1 MSIFK
6 SLIGKIIYKNIKKK
20 LDNLIISED
29 DITEALKQIRIE
41 LLNADVNILVIKKFL
56 QTIRKKAI
64 GYVMEPNEQARDVIL
79 QIVKEELINILG
91 QKQNEIILHENELTK
106 IMLVGLQGSGKTTT
120 VAKLANLLK
129 KKKNKKVL
137 IVALDI
143 YRLAAIDQLKQ
154 LSQKIDCECFTLP
167 NKSVEEIAIASLEYA
182 KKNKFNC
189 IIFDTAGRLQTSEEM
204 MQELKMVKKITN
216 PHEII
221 YVVDAMAG
229 QDIINV
235 VDKFNSILK
244 LTSLII
250 TKIDSEARCG
260 AALSITSLIKI
271 PIKFLGNGEAIGNL
285 NIFYPDRIANQILGL
300 GDLKTL
306 SEKIDEK
313 IDKDSAKKSFARM
326 IAGKF
331 DLEDLMTQ
339 MQQIKKIGSIG
350 GILKFLP
357 NMSDK
362 INDSQIENIEEKI
375 KKWGVLLSSMT
386 RKERRY
392 PNIIKKQIKRKK
404 RITDGSGCKI
414 DELNKL
420 LSQWEKAKKKM
431 EEIGKQIKGG
441 KNPFF
446 SLLNK

>member
-6 SLIGKIIYKNIKKK
+6 SMLGRIIYRNIKKK
-20 LDNLIISED
+20 LDNLIISEE

-41 LLNADVNILVIKKFL
+41 LLNADVNILVIKNFL

-64 GYVMEPNEQARDVIL
+64 GYVMEPNQQAHDVIL

-91 QKQNEIILHENELTK
+91 QKQNEIVLQKNELTK

-129 KKKNKKVL
+129 TKKNKKVL

-154 LSQKIDCECFTLP
+154 LSQKIDCECFTLS
-167 NKSVEEIAIASLEYA
+167 NKSVEEITTAGLEYA
-182 KKNKFNC
+182 KKNKFDC
-189 IIFDTAGRLQTSEEM
+189 IIFDTAGRLQTSEKM
-204 MQELKMVKKITN
+204 MQELKRVKKIAN
-216 PHEII
+216 PHEIV

-313 IDKDSAKKSFARM
+313 IDKESAKKSFTRM

-331 DLEDLMTQ
+331 DLEDLMMQ
-339 MQQIKKIGSIG
+339 MQQMKKIGSIG

-375 KKWGVLLSSMT
+375 KKWAVLLSSMT

-392 PNIIKKQIKRKK
+392 PNIIKKQIERKK

-420 LSQWEKAKKKM
+420 LVQWEKAKTKM
-431 EEIGKQIKGG
+431 EEIGKQIKSG

-446 SLLNK
+446 NLLNK

>member
-91 QKQNEIILHENELTK
+91 QKQNEIILQENELTK

-129 KKKNKKVL
+129 TKKNKKVL

-204 MQELKMVKKITN
+204 MQELKMVKKTTN

-362 INDSQIENIEEKI
+362 INDNQIENIEEKI
-375 KKWGVLLSSMT
+375 KKWSVLLSSMT

-404 RITDGSGCKI
+404 RITNGSGCKI

-420 LSQWEKAKKKM
+420 LSQWEKAKTKM

>member
-29 DITEALKQIRIE
+29 DITETLKQIRIE

-91 QKQNEIILHENELTK
+91 QKQNEIILQENELTK

-129 KKKNKKVL
+129 TKKNKKVL

-204 MQELKMVKKITN
+204 MQELKMVKKTTN

-375 KKWGVLLSSMT
+375 KK
-386 RKERRY
+386 
-392 PNIIKKQIKRKK
+392 
-404 RITDGSGCKI
+404 
-414 DELNKL
+414 
-420 LSQWEKAKKKM
+420 
-431 EEIGKQIKGG
+431 
-441 KNPFF
+441 
-446 SLLNK
+446 

>member
-64 GYVMEPNEQARDVIL
+64 GYVMEPNEQACDVIL

-129 KKKNKKVL
+129 TKKNKKVL

-375 KKWGVLLSSMT
+375 KKWSVLLSSMT

-420 LSQWEKAKKKM
+420 LSQ
-431 EEIGKQIKGG
+431 
-441 KNPFF
+441 
-446 SLLNK
+446 

>member
-6 SLIGKIIYKNIKKK
+6 SLLGRIIYKNIKKK

-91 QKQNEIILHENELTK
+91 QKQNEIILQENELTK

-129 KKKNKKVL
+129 TKKNKKVL

-167 NKSVEEIAIASLEYA
+167 NKSVEEITIASLEYA

-204 MQELKMVKKITN
+204 MQELKRVKKITN

-362 INDSQIENIEEKI
+362 INDNQIENIEEKI
-375 KKWGVLLSSMT
+375 KK
-386 RKERRY
+386 
-392 PNIIKKQIKRKK
+392 
-404 RITDGSGCKI
+404 
-414 DELNKL
+414 
-420 LSQWEKAKKKM
+420 
-431 EEIGKQIKGG
+431 
-441 KNPFF
+441 
-446 SLLNK
+446 

>member
-6 SLIGKIIYKNIKKK
+6 SMLGRIIYRNIKKK
-20 LDNLIISED
+20 LDNLIISEE

-41 LLNADVNILVIKKFL
+41 LLNADVNILVTKNFL

-64 GYVMEPNEQARDVIL
+64 GYVMESNQQAHDVIL

-91 QKQNEIILHENELTK
+91 QKQNEIVLQKNDLTK

-129 KKKNKKVL
+129 TKKNKKVL
-137 IVALDI
+137 IVALDV

-204 MQELKMVKKITN
+204 MQELKMVKKTTN

-375 KKWGVLLSSMT
+375 KK
-386 RKERRY
+386 
-392 PNIIKKQIKRKK
+392 
-404 RITDGSGCKI
+404 
-414 DELNKL
+414 
-420 LSQWEKAKKKM
+420 
-431 EEIGKQIKGG
+431 
-441 KNPFF
+441 
-446 SLLNK
+446 

>member
-91 QKQNEIILHENELTK
+91 QKQNEIILQENELTK

-129 KKKNKKVL
+129 TKKNKKVL

-204 MQELKMVKKITN
+204 MQELKMVKKTTN

-350 GILKFLP
+350 SILKFLP

-375 KKWGVLLSSMT
+375 KKWSVLLSSMT

-420 LSQWEKAKKKM
+420 LSQWEKAKTKM

>member
-6 SLIGKIIYKNIKKK
+6 SMLGKIIFKNIKKK
-20 LDNLIISED
+20 LDNLTISED
-29 DITEALKQIRIE
+29 DITETLKQIRIE
-41 LLNADVNILVIKKFL
+41 LLNADVNILVIKNFL

-64 GYVMEPNEQARDVIL
+64 GYVMEPNEQAHDIIL

-91 QKQNEIILHENELTK
+91 QKQSEIVLRENELTK

-129 KKKNKKVL
+129 TKKNRKVL

-154 LSQKIDCECFTLP
+154 LSQKINCECFTLP
-167 NKSVEEIAIASLEYA
+167 NKSVEEIIIASLEYA
-182 KKNKFNC
+182 KKNKFDC
-189 IIFDTAGRLQTSEEM
+189 IIFDTAGRLQTNEEM
-204 MQELKMVKKITN
+204 MQELKRVKKIIN

-285 NIFYPDRIANQILGL
+285 NIFYPDRIASQILGL

-313 IDKDSAKKSFARM
+313 IDKDSARKSFTKM

-331 DLEDLMTQ
+331 DLEDLMMQ
-339 MQQIKKIGSIG
+339 MQQIKKLGSIG

-357 NMSDK
+357 NISDK
-362 INDSQIENIEEKI
+362 INDNQIENIEEKI
-375 KKWGVLLSSMT
+375 KKWSVLLSSMT

-392 PNIIKKQIKRKK
+392 PNIIKKQIERKK

-420 LSQWEKAKKKM
+420 LAQWEKAKTKM
-431 EEIGKQIKGG
+431 EEIGKQIKSG
-441 KNPFF
+441 KNPFLN
-446 SLLNK
+446 LLNK

>member
-64 GYVMEPNEQARDVIL
+64 GYVMESNEQARDVIL

-129 KKKNKKVL
+129 TKKNKKVL

-375 KKWGVLLSSMT
+375 KK
-386 RKERRY
+386 
-392 PNIIKKQIKRKK
+392 
-404 RITDGSGCKI
+404 
-414 DELNKL
+414 
-420 LSQWEKAKKKM
+420 
-431 EEIGKQIKGG
+431 
-441 KNPFF
+441 
-446 SLLNK
+446 

>member
-6 SLIGKIIYKNIKKK
+6 SLLGRIIYKNIKKK

-91 QKQNEIILHENELTK
+91 QKQNEIILQENELTK

-129 KKKNKKVL
+129 TKKNKKVL

-167 NKSVEEIAIASLEYA
+167 NKSVEEITIASLEYA

-204 MQELKMVKKITN
+204 MQELKRVKKITN

-362 INDSQIENIEEKI
+362 INDNQIENIEEKI
-375 KKWGVLLSSMT
+375 KKWSVLLSSMT

-420 LSQWEKAKKKM
+420 LSQWEKAKTKM
-431 EEIGKQIKGG
+431 EEIGKQIKSG

-446 SLLNK
+446 NLLNK

>member
-91 QKQNEIILHENELTK
+91 QKQNEIILQENELTK

-129 KKKNKKVL
+129 TKKNKKVL

-204 MQELKMVKKITN
+204 MQELKMVKKTTN

-375 KKWGVLLSSMT
+375 KKWSVLLSSMT

-420 LSQWEKAKKKM
+420 LSQ
-431 EEIGKQIKGG
+431 
-441 KNPFF
+441 
-446 SLLNK
+446 

>member
-6 SLIGKIIYKNIKKK
+6 SMLGRIIYRNIKKK
-20 LDNLIISED
+20 LDNLIISEE

-41 LLNADVNILVIKKFL
+41 LLNADVNILVIKNFL

-64 GYVMEPNEQARDVIL
+64 GYVMEPNQQAHDVIL

-91 QKQNEIILHENELTK
+91 QKQNEIVLQKNDLTK

-129 KKKNKKVL
+129 TKKNKKVL
-137 IVALDI
+137 IVALDV

-167 NKSVEEIAIASLEYA
+167 NKSVEEITTTSLEYA
-182 KKNKFNC
+182 KKNKFDC

-204 MQELKMVKKITN
+204 MQELKRVKKIAN

-244 LTSLII
+244 LTGLII

-313 IDKDSAKKSFARM
+313 IDKDSAKKSFTRM

-339 MQQIKKIGSIG
+339 MQQMKKIGSIG

-362 INDSQIENIEEKI
+362 INDNQIENIEEKI
-375 KKWGVLLSSMT
+375 KKWSVLLSSMT

-392 PNIIKKQIKRKK
+392 PNIIKKQVERKK

-420 LSQWEKAKKKM
+420 LAQWEKAKTKM
-431 EEIGKQIKGG
+431 EEIGKQIKSG

-446 SLLNK
+446 NLFNK

>member
-6 SLIGKIIYKNIKKK
+6 SLLGRIIYKNIKKK

-91 QKQNEIILHENELTK
+91 QKQNEIILQENELTK

-129 KKKNKKVL
+129 TKKNKKVL

-167 NKSVEEIAIASLEYA
+167 NKSVEEITITSLEYA

-204 MQELKMVKKITN
+204 MQELKRVKKITN

-362 INDSQIENIEEKI
+362 INDNQIENIEEKI
-375 KKWGVLLSSMT
+375 KK
-386 RKERRY
+386 
-392 PNIIKKQIKRKK
+392 
-404 RITDGSGCKI
+404 
-414 DELNKL
+414 
-420 LSQWEKAKKKM
+420 
-431 EEIGKQIKGG
+431 
-441 KNPFF
+441 
-446 SLLNK
+446 

>member
-6 SLIGKIIYKNIKKK
+6 SMLGRIIFKNIKKK
-20 LDNLIISED
+20 LDSLTISED
-29 DITEALKQIRIE
+29 DITETLRQIRIE

-56 QTIRKKAI
+56 QKVREKAI
-64 GYVMEPNEQARDVIL
+64 GYVMEANEQAYNVIL

-91 QKQNEIILHENELTK
+91 QQQSEIILQKNGLTK

-120 VAKLANLLK
+120 VAKLANWLK
-129 KKKNKKVL
+129 TKKEKKIL

-143 YRLAAIDQLKQ
+143 YRLAALDQLKQ
-154 LSQKIDCECFTLP
+154 LSQKINCECFTLP
-167 NKSVEEIAIASLEYA
+167 NKSVDDITAASLEYA
-182 KKNKFNC
+182 KKNKFDC
-189 IIFDTAGRLQTSEEM
+189 IIFDTAGRLQTNEEM
-204 MQELKMVKKITN
+204 MNELKRIKKVIN
-216 PHEII
+216 PNEII

-235 VDKFNSILK
+235 VDKFNSMLK
-244 LTSLII
+244 LTGLII

-271 PIKFLGNGEAIGNL
+271 PIKFIGNGEMIGNL

-300 GDLKTL
+300 GDFKTL

-313 IDKDSAKKSFARM
+313 IDKNSVKKSFTRM

-331 DLEDLMTQ
+331 DLEDLMLQ
-339 MQQIKKIGSIG
+339 MQQVKKIGSIS

-357 NMSDK
+357 NISDK
-362 INDSQIENIEEKI
+362 INDGQIENIEEKM
-375 KKWGVLLSSMT
+375 KKWNVLLSSMT

-392 PNIIKKQIKRKK
+392 PNIIKKQITRKK
-404 RITDGSGCKI
+404 RIIDGSGCTS
-414 DELNKL
+414 DDLNKL
-420 LSQWEKAKKKM
+420 LAQWEKAKIKM
-431 EEIGKQIKGG
+431 EEIGKKIKSG
-441 KNPFF
+441 KNPIFD
-446 SLLNK
+446 LLNK

>member
-91 QKQNEIILHENELTK
+91 QKQNEIILQENELTK

-129 KKKNKKVL
+129 TKKNKKVL

-204 MQELKMVKKITN
+204 MQELKMVKKTTN

-375 KKWGVLLSSMT
+375 KK
-386 RKERRY
+386 
-392 PNIIKKQIKRKK
+392 
-404 RITDGSGCKI
+404 
-414 DELNKL
+414 
-420 LSQWEKAKKKM
+420 
-431 EEIGKQIKGG
+431 
-441 KNPFF
+441 
-446 SLLNK
+446 

>member
-6 SLIGKIIYKNIKKK
+6 SLLGKIIYKNIKKK

-91 QKQNEIILHENELTK
+91 QKQNEIILQENELTK

-129 KKKNKKVL
+129 TKKNKKVL

-167 NKSVEEIAIASLEYA
+167 NKSVEEITIASLEYA
-182 KKNKFNC
+182 KKDKFNC

-204 MQELKMVKKITN
+204 MQELKRVKKITN

-362 INDSQIENIEEKI
+362 INDNQIENIEEKI
-375 KKWGVLLSSMT
+375 KKWSVLLSSMT

-420 LSQWEKAKKKM
+420 LSQWEKAKTKM
-431 EEIGKQIKGG
+431 EEIGKQIKNG

-446 SLLNK
+446 NLLNK

>member
-91 QKQNEIILHENELTK
+91 QKQNEIILQENELTK

-129 KKKNKKVL
+129 TKKNKKVL

-204 MQELKMVKKITN
+204 MQELKMVKKTTN

-375 KKWGVLLSSMT
+375 KKWSVLLSSMT

-404 RITDGSGCKI
+404 RITNGSGCKI

-420 LSQWEKAKKKM
+420 LSQWEKAKTKM

>member
-6 SLIGKIIYKNIKKK
+6 SMLGKIIFKNIKKK
-20 LDNLIISED
+20 LDNLTISED
-29 DITEALKQIRIE
+29 DITETLKQIRIE
-41 LLNADVNILVIKKFL
+41 LLNADVNILVIKNFL

-64 GYVMEPNEQARDVIL
+64 GYVMEPNEQAHDIIL

-91 QKQNEIILHENELTK
+91 QKQSEIVLRENELTK

-129 KKKNKKVL
+129 TKKNRKVL

-154 LSQKIDCECFTLP
+154 LSQKINCECFTLP
-167 NKSVEEIAIASLEYA
+167 NKSVEEITIASLEYA
-182 KKNKFNC
+182 KKNKFDC
-189 IIFDTAGRLQTSEEM
+189 IIFDTAGRLQTNEEM
-204 MQELKMVKKITN
+204 MQELKRVKKIIN

-285 NIFYPDRIANQILGL
+285 NIFYPDRIASQILGL

-313 IDKDSAKKSFARM
+313 IDKDSARKSFTKM

-331 DLEDLMTQ
+331 DLEDLMMQ
-339 MQQIKKIGSIG
+339 MQQIKKLGSIG

-357 NMSDK
+357 NISDK
-362 INDSQIENIEEKI
+362 INDNQIENIEEKI
-375 KKWGVLLSSMT
+375 KKWSVLLSSMT

-392 PNIIKKQIKRKK
+392 PNIIKKQIERKK

-420 LSQWEKAKKKM
+420 LAQWEKAKTKM
-431 EEIGKQIKGG
+431 EEIGKQIKSG
-441 KNPFF
+441 KNPFLN
-446 SLLNK
+446 LLNK

>member
-91 QKQNEIILHENELTK
+91 QKQNEIILQENELTK

-129 KKKNKKVL
+129 TKKNKKVL

-204 MQELKMVKKITN
+204 MQELKMVKKTTN

-375 KKWGVLLSSMT
+375 KKWSVLLSSMT

-420 LSQWEKAKKKM
+420 LSQWEKAKTKM

>member
-6 SLIGKIIYKNIKKK
+6 SMLGRIIYRNIKKK

-41 LLNADVNILVIKKFL
+41 LLNADVNILVIKNFL

-64 GYVMEPNEQARDVIL
+64 GYVMEPNEQAHDVIL

-91 QKQNEIILHENELTK
+91 QKQNKIVLQKNELTK

-129 KKKNKKVL
+129 TKKNKKVL

-167 NKSVEEIAIASLEYA
+167 NKSVEEIATASLEYA
-182 KKNKFNC
+182 KKNKFDC

-204 MQELKMVKKITN
+204 MQELKRVKKIAN

-244 LTSLII
+244 LTGLII

-313 IDKDSAKKSFARM
+313 IDKDSAKKSFTRM

-339 MQQIKKIGSIG
+339 MQQMKKIGSIG

-362 INDSQIENIEEKI
+362 INDNQIENIEEKI
-375 KKWGVLLSSMT
+375 KK
-386 RKERRY
+386 
-392 PNIIKKQIKRKK
+392 
-404 RITDGSGCKI
+404 
-414 DELNKL
+414 
-420 LSQWEKAKKKM
+420 
-431 EEIGKQIKGG
+431 
-441 KNPFF
+441 
-446 SLLNK
+446 

>member
-6 SLIGKIIYKNIKKK
+6 SLLGRIIYKNIKKK

-91 QKQNEIILHENELTK
+91 QKQNEIILQENELTK

-129 KKKNKKVL
+129 TKKNKKVL

-154 LSQKIDCECFTLP
+154 LSQKIDCECFILP
-167 NKSVEEIAIASLEYA
+167 NKSVEEITIASLEYA

-204 MQELKMVKKITN
+204 MQELKRVKKITN

-357 NMSDK
+357 NMSYK
-362 INDSQIENIEEKI
+362 INDNQIENIEEKI
-375 KKWGVLLSSMT
+375 KKWSVLLSSMT

-420 LSQWEKAKKKM
+420 LSQWEKAKTKM
-431 EEIGKQIKGG
+431 EEIGKQIKSG

-446 SLLNK
+446 NLLNK

>member
-129 KKKNKKVL
+129 TKKNKKVL

-362 INDSQIENIEEKI
+362 INDNQIENIEEKI
-375 KKWGVLLSSMT
+375 KK
-386 RKERRY
+386 
-392 PNIIKKQIKRKK
+392 
-404 RITDGSGCKI
+404 
-414 DELNKL
+414 
-420 LSQWEKAKKKM
+420 
-431 EEIGKQIKGG
+431 
-441 KNPFF
+441 
-446 SLLNK
+446 